1 MKKNDKN
8 FELFQE
14 QFSNFNFLKDVEGIS
29 SEFFIKEFQLL
40 DFKKLTEIS
49 SEKILA
55 LFFERNNF
63 KICFAIKNIDF
74 ELRKIFLE
82 LFSKKEI
89 LNFAK
94 IKKEKT
100 DSEIL
105 SSPEFLEIHS
115 AMISTIEKF
124 WAEKKIDEKI
134 DKMENPNSNF
144 LKIKFLAEKIWVRV
158 RIFLLIFFEKK

>member
-14 QFSNFNFLKDVEGIS
+14 QFLNFNFLKDVEGIS

-63 KICFAIKNIDF
+63 KICFTIKNFNF